1 MRLYP
6 LYGFRQGLPITR
18 GEIMYLNLA
27 DLWIDRLLEKLG
39 EII

>member
-6 LYGFRQGLPITR
+6 LYGFRQGFPKTR

-39 EII
+39 EKI